1 MTHHCKAKQIV
12 SEYNKSSKQYKK
24 AFDSVLSGK
33 FRLILVQMRVYQ
45 QKINVLLLI

>member
-1 MTHHCKAKQIV
+1 MLQAKQIV

-33 FRLILVQMRVYQ
+33 FRLVAVKSNTVEILEF
-45 QKINVLLLI
+45 